1 MGKAT
6 ICGQLK
12 HQTRPTRGNNIS
24 KAIIALLLV
33 MLFASSGC
41 TEVINKLLEGGGGG
55 NGGNGSNGGGDNPVL
70 DDPIA
75 KELTRNGF
83 TVVYVDYE
91 EGNTYVGYEQ
101 EDDFNEKE
109 LYAKFA
115 YIFGIILVH
124 SEDSVM
130 VGVEAIFDDGESLIG
145 YTTAEM
151 ASKFVA
157 DEISAEEFIM
167 NLDIEYFENNVPE
180 EVLSGG

>member
-1 MGKAT
+1 MGKLT

-12 HQTRPTRGNNIS
+12 HQTRPTSGNNSS
-24 KAIIALLLV
+24 KIIIALLLI
-33 MLFASSGC
+33 MLFVSSGC
-41 TEVINKLLEGGGGG
+41 IEELKALLEGGDGNEG
-55 NGGNGSNGGGDNPVL
+55 NGGNGGGGDDPAL

-83 TVVYVDYE
+83 AVVYVDYE

-145 YTTAEM
+145 YTTAEI